1 MTNRRKPSNPTN
13 MKKFLLA
20 SGLLFAAGA
29 VHAQVT
35 TYVLQPPQ
43 LEGALEFTWAD
54 NWGQTPDLNDP
65 ANTITGFAVI
75 GRDGTAADSLGC
87 EALANGGDVAGKI
100 AMIYRGACEFG
111 LKALNAQNAGA
122 IGVVII
128 NNQGAPVG
136 MGAGAVGGDVTV
148 PVVMISTDA
157 GAALRSEVDAGNVEL
172 LIGSVFGL
180 YPYNLATNKDLATI
194 PQFGALPKPL
204 ASNAN
209 EFSVPM
215 GTWVKNFGSEA
226 QSGISVTGRITQN
239 GVEVYNNTSTTVS
252 LASGDSAFLA
262 LPTFTQN
269 GYDGFYEGTYTINS
283 PNIGDDGFP
292 ADDSFAFNFL
302 IDSLFTYAPVDGTE
316 RRPVSSD
323 HFRVSGTNP
332 NFSNCAAFRN
342 ANASRVRAEG
352 IWVSAAKA
360 GAVTMDGEVLEARL
374 IEWNDVFTGVA
385 NATFNNLVT
394 LDVADYFYTSD
405 LSQQMVYIP
414 FNQPYTL
421 ENNKRYLF
429 CAFSPA
435 TDVFLG
441 YSQTINQTRN
451 EATYDE
457 PQFFINDNGTW
468 GTFGPDVVSAVGVR
482 MVSSAV
488 GIEDLGRVELTPF
501 PNPANEVIRIPVKGL
516 SGTATMEIFNAAG
529 AKVADRVTS
538 IGGDETLVVNVN
550 GMPAGVYMFHMTF
563 ENGKR
568 SSFRVVV
575 SK

>member
-1 MTNRRKPSNPTN
+1 
-13 MKKFLLA
+13 MKKYLFA
-20 SGLLFAAGA
+20 SGLLLTAGLA
-29 VHAQVT
+29 SAQIT
-35 TYVLQPPQ
+35 TYVLQPPE

-65 ANTITGFAVI
+65 ANITQGFAAIVS
-75 GRDGTAADSLGC
+75 DGTAADSLGC
-87 EALANGGDVAGKI
+87 EAIVNTADIAGKI
-100 AMIYRGACEFG
+100 AMVYRGACEFG
-111 LKALNAQNAGA
+111 LKALNAENAGA
-122 IGVVII
+122 IAVVII

-136 MGAGAVGGDVTV
+136 MGAGVNGPDVTI

-157 GAALRSEVDAGNVEL
+157 GAALRSEVDAGNVEM

-180 YPYNLATNKDLATI
+180 FPYNMSINKGTVLI

-204 ASNAN
+204 ASDAN
-209 EFSVPM
+209 EFSVTM
-215 GTWVKNFGSEA
+215 GSWVKNFGSEE
-226 QSGISVTGRITQN
+226 QTDVSITGVITEN
-239 GVEVYNNTSTTVS
+239 GTEVYNETSTTVTI
-252 LASGDSAFLA
+252 ASGDSAFLA
-262 LPTFTQN
+262 LPLFSQN
-269 GYDGFYEGTYTINS
+269 EYDGYYEGTYTINS
-283 PNIGDDGFP
+283 PFMDQDGFTS
-292 ADDSFAFNFL
+292 DDAFTFNFL
-302 IDSLFTYAPVDGTE
+302 IDSLFTYAPVDSAE

-323 HFRVSGTNP
+323 HFRVTGTNP
-332 NFSNCAAFRN
+332 NFSNCAAFQN
-342 ANASRVRAEG
+342 ANANRVRAEG

-360 GAVTMDGEVLEARL
+360 GAVSMDGEVLEARL

-421 ENNKRYLF
+421 EDNKRYLF

-441 YSQTINQTRN
+441 YSQTIDQTRN
-451 EATYDE
+451 ELTYDE

-488 GIEDLGRVELTPF
+488 GIDDLDRVELTPF
-501 PNPANEVIRIPVKGL
+501 PNPANEIIRIPVQGL
-516 SGTATMEIFNAAG
+516 SGTATLEIFNTAG
-529 AKVADRVTS
+529 AKVAERVTS
-538 IGGDETLVVNVN
+538 IGGDEVLTVNVN
-550 GMPAGVYMFHMTF
+550 DIPAGVYMFNLNF
-563 ENGKR
+563 QDGKY

-575 SK
+575 TK

>member
-1 MTNRRKPSNPTN
+1 

-29 VHAQVT
+29 AHAQVT
-35 TYVLQPPQ
+35 TYVLQPPE

-65 ANTITGFAVI
+65 ANTITGFAAIVS
-75 GRDGTAADSLGC
+75 DGTAADSLGC
-87 EALANGGDVAGKI
+87 NAIVNGGEIAGKI
-100 AMIYRGACEFG
+100 AMVYRGACEFG
-111 LKALNAQNAGA
+111 QKALNAQNAGA

-136 MGAGAVGGDVTV
+136 MGAGAVGGDVTI

-157 GAALRSEVDAGNVEL
+157 GAALRPEVDAGNVEL

-180 YPYNLATNKDLATI
+180 FPYNLSTNKDLVTI
-194 PQFGALPKPL
+194 PQFSALPKPL

-215 GTWVKNFGSEA
+215 GTWVKNFGS
-226 QSGISVTGRITQN
+226 QSQSEVTVNGRITQN

-252 LASGDSAFLA
+252 IASGDSAFLA

-269 GYDGFYEGTYTINS
+269 GYDGYYEGTYTINS
-283 PNIGDDGFP
+283 PNMAEDGFP
-292 ADDSFAFNFL
+292 ADDSFTFNFL
-302 IDSLFTYAPVDGTE
+302 ADSLYGFAPTDQTTRTTVPT
-316 RRPVSSD
+316 D
-323 HFRVSGTNP
+323 HFRVAGPAGGAAPP
-332 NFSNCAAFRN
+332 NFQTCVAFRN
-342 ANASRVRAEG
+342 ANASRVRVEG
-352 IWVSAAKA
+352 VFTSASKAA
-360 GAVTMDGEVLEARL
+360 GASMDGEVLEARL
-374 IEWNDVFTGVA
+374 IEWNDNFTGIDG
-385 NATFNNLVT
+385 ATFTNLVV

-405 LSQQMVYIP
+405 LSQQVVYIP
-414 FNQPYTL
+414 YNQPYTL

-429 CAFSPA
+429 C
-435 TDVFLG
+435 VFTPSTEVFIG
-441 YSQTINQTRN
+441 YSQATNHTRN
-451 EATYDE
+451 WDTYNE
-457 PQFFINDNGTW
+457 PTFPISNDGAWNAVA
-468 GTFGPDVVSAVGVR
+468 FGGDVVSAVGVR

-488 GIEDLGRVELTPF
+488 GIDDLSRVELTPF

-550 GMPAGVYMFHMTF
+550 DIPAGVYMFHMTF

>member
-1 MTNRRKPSNPTN
+1 
-13 MKKFLLA
+13 MKKYLLA
-20 SGLLFAAGA
+20 SGLLLTAGLA
-29 VHAQVT
+29 SAQIT
-35 TYVLQPPQ
+35 TYVLQPPE

-65 ANTITGFAVI
+65 ANITQGFTAIVS
-75 GRDGTAADSLGC
+75 DGTAADSLGC
-87 EALANGGDVAGKI
+87 EAIVNTADITGKI
-100 AMIYRGACEFG
+100 AMVYRGACEFG
-111 LKALNAQNAGA
+111 LKALNAENAGA
-122 IGVVII
+122 IAVVII

-136 MGAGAVGGDVTV
+136 MGAGVNGPDVTI

-157 GAALRSEVDAGNVEL
+157 GAALRSEVDAGNVEM

-180 YPYNLATNKDLATI
+180 FPYNMSINKGTVLI

-204 ASNAN
+204 ASDAN
-209 EFSVPM
+209 EFSVTM
-215 GTWVKNFGSEA
+215 GSWVKNFGSEE
-226 QSGISVTGRITQN
+226 QTDVSITGVITEN
-239 GVEVYNNTSTTVS
+239 GTEVYNETSTTVTI
-252 LASGDSAFLA
+252 ASGDSAFLA
-262 LPTFTQN
+262 LPLFSQN
-269 GYDGFYEGTYTINS
+269 EYDGYYEGTYTINS
-283 PNIGDDGFP
+283 PFMDQDGFTS
-292 ADDSFAFNFL
+292 DDAFTFNFL
-302 IDSLFTYAPVDGTE
+302 IDSLFTYAPVDSAE

-323 HFRVSGTNP
+323 HFRVTGTNP
-332 NFSNCAAFRN
+332 NFSNCAAFQN
-342 ANASRVRAEG
+342 ANANRVRAEG

-360 GAVTMDGEVLEARL
+360 GAVSMDGEVLEARL

-421 ENNKRYLF
+421 EDNKRYLF

-441 YSQTINQTRN
+441 YSQTIDQTRN
-451 EATYDE
+451 ELTYDE

-488 GIEDLGRVELTPF
+488 GIDDLDRVELTPF
-501 PNPANEVIRIPVKGL
+501 PNPANEIIRIPVQGL
-516 SGTATMEIFNAAG
+516 SGTATLEIFNTAG
-529 AKVADRVTS
+529 AKVAERVTS
-538 IGGDETLVVNVN
+538 IGGDEVLTVNVN
-550 GMPAGVYMFHMTF
+550 DIPAGVYMFNLNF
-563 ENGKR
+563 QDGKY

-575 SK
+575 TK